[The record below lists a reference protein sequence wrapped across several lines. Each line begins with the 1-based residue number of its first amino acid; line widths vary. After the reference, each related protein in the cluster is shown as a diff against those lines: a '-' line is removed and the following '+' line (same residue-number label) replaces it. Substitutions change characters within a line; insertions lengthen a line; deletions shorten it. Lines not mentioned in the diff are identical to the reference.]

1 MTNVSESSFRSVC
14 CLLHESSFIFCISD
28 LFDFCCKQ
36 FWGCG
41 HINGTYIACLLMS
54 QDLTEG
60 TCKKLCPFICR
71 VMGLVQLII
80 YEGGC
85 WCCKEIWEVFFLHTS
100 CEVPFCT
107 FISFVNFK
115 QAESECKKKKKNYHS
130 FAAYFKDPFF
140 LLIKGVL
147 KRKMQ
152 GSKWVHA
159 SDRFLTF

>member
-1 MTNVSESSFRSVC
+1 MTNVSETSFRSVC

-85 WCCKEIWEVFFLHTS
+85 CRGARRSKACKGEVFWRTS

-107 FISFVNFK
+107 FISFANFK
-115 QAESECKKKKKNYHS
+115 QAESELK
-130 FAAYFKDPFF
+130 
-140 LLIKGVL
+140 
-147 KRKMQ
+147 KRKEL
-152 GSKWVHA
+152 SFIC
-159 SDRFLTF
+159 SIF

>member
-1 MTNVSESSFRSVC
+1 MTNISETSFRSVC

-28 LFDFCCKQ
+28 LFDTCCKQ

-80 YEGGC
+80 YESGC
-85 WCCKEIWEVFFLHTS
+85 WCCKEILRKVFWHTS

-107 FISFVNFK
+107 FISFTNFK
-115 QAESECKKKKKNYHS
+115 QAESECKKELSLIYSIFFKGTFFFINKGDAKKS
-130 FAAYFKDPFF
+130 
-140 LLIKGVL
+140 GVL
-147 KRKMQ
+147 NEFMQ
-152 GSKWVHA
+152 VTV
-159 SDRFLTF
+159 F

>member
-1 MTNVSESSFRSVC
+1 MTNISETSFRSVC

-85 WCCKEIWEVFFLHTS
+85 CRGARRSKACKGEVFLVYILWSSILYFYLICKFQTGWIRMQKKELSFS
-100 CEVPFCT
+100 CSIF
-107 FISFVNFK
+107 
-115 QAESECKKKKKNYHS
+115 
-130 FAAYFKDPFF
+130 
-140 LLIKGVL
+140 
-147 KRKMQ
+147 
-152 GSKWVHA
+152 
-159 SDRFLTF
+159 